1 MHDRL
6 EEAARELEQIAGQV
20 LRDLEDAA
28 GRRPPPG
35 PSAGADSTVD
45 WLVRHRPNAARW
57 LRRTRRWRAER

>member
-1 MHDRL
+1 V
-6 EEAARELEQIAGQV
+6 EEAARELEELAERV
-20 LRDLEDAA
+20 VRDLEYVT
-28 GRRPPPG
+28 GRRPPPPG